1 MALARRTRHNSDAS
15 RSTSSRSTSSRRD
28 DSRFECLIVFDVFR
42 SDNDDF
48 GSHSVSNCISPRPP
62 LASFSFRTGAPE
74 RSSIDL
80 DLSKRGHWFVQPSAV
95 LQAEFPAVGSCRRG
109 LAGTLALRLQ
119 TQAQCLH

>member
-1 MALARRTRHNSDAS
+1 MALARGMRHNSDAS

-62 LASFSFRTGAPE
+62 VASFSFRTGAPE
-74 RSSIDL
+74 RIASIGL
-80 DLSKRGHWFVQPSAV
+80 DLSK
-95 LQAEFPAVGSCRRG
+95 
-109 LAGTLALRLQ
+109 
-119 TQAQCLH
+119 